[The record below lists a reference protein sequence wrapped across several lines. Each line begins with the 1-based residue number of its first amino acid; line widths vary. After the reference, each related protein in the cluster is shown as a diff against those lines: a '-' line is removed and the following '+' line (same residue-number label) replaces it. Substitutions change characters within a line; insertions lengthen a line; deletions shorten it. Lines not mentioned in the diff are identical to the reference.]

1 MSKSFKDLKVG
12 DKLYIFDYNRSLR
25 YPKLI
30 LLEAK
35 IKDIKLENRIY
46 TFTCYTPGVTQDYS
60 VENILESQYISSD
73 KFGFFTDKEDS
84 INYANKFVLNRIAD
98 LIADNFS
105 ISKKKEENKR
115 EIEKLLETR
124 NVIAAT
130 FIN

>member
-35 IKDIKLENRIY
+35 IKDIKLENRIC

-115 EIEKLLETR
+115 EIEKLLEAR
-124 NVIAAT
+124 NVMATT

>member
-12 DKLYIFDYNRSLR
+12 DKLYVFDYARSVR
-25 YPKLI
+25 YPNLI
-30 LLEAK
+30 LMEHE
-35 IKDIKLENRIY
+35 IRNITSENGIF
-46 TFTCYTPGVTQDYS
+46 TFTCYSPGVIQDYS

>member
-12 DKLYIFDYNRSLR
+12 DKLYVFDYTRSVR
-25 YPKLI
+25 YPNLI
-30 LLEAK
+30 LLENE
-35 IKDIKLENRIY
+35 IRNITLENGMC
-46 TFTCYTPGVTQDYS
+46 TFTCYSPGVIQDYS
-60 VENILESQYISSD
+60 VENLSEGEYMSSD
-73 KFGFFTDKEDS
+73 EFGFFTSKEDA
-84 INYANKFVLNRIAD
+84 INYTNRFVLNRIAD